1 MKTGYLL
8 VNLGSPDAP
17 TAKAVRPYLRQFLS
31 DPRVLDIP
39 GFVRWIILNLF
50 ILPFRPAKSAH
61 AYRQIW
67 TEKGSPL
74 IVYGESLREKVQ
86 SILSDKKP
94 NQYSVKSAMRYGNPS
109 IEKAMKSF
117 ADDGISDVVVLPLFP
132 QYASA
137 STGSAVEE
145 VYRSAA
151 LHWNIPHVR
160 VVLPYF
166 NHPQFIESFKA
177 VISREINPNDYD
189 HILFS
194 YHGLPERHVKK
205 SDLTNGKFCLASAS
219 CCESLT
225 RENQHCY
232 RAQCFS
238 TTQLL
243 AQSLGLKKERW
254 SISFQ
259 SRLGRDPWIKP
270 FTDDVIAELPK
281 KGIKKLAIIPAS
293 FVADCLE
300 TLEEIGIRAKN
311 DFISFGG
318 ETCTLVHSLNDSDE
332 WAKTVASWVER

>member
-39 GFVRWIILNLF
+39 AAVRWMVLNVF

-86 SILSDKKP
+86 KILSEKEP
-94 NQYSVKSAMRYGNPS
+94 NTYSVKLAMRYGNPS

-117 ADDGISDVVVLPLFP
+117 ADEGILDVVVLPLFP

-145 VYRSAA
+145 VYRTAA
-151 LHWNIPHVR
+151 LNWNIPHVR
-160 VVLPYF
+160 IIQPYF
-166 NHPQFIESFKA
+166 NHPKFIDNFKS
-177 VISREINPNDYD
+177 VIQKEITLSDVD
-189 HILFS
+189 HVLFS

-205 SDLTNGKFCLASAS
+205 SDLTNGKYCLASDS
-219 CCESLT
+219 CCSKLT

-243 AQSLGLKKERW
+243 AHALGLSPEQW

-270 FTDDVIAELPK
+270 FTDEVITRLPK
-281 KGIKKLAIIPAS
+281 QGIKKLAVIPAS

-300 TLEEIGIRAKN
+300 TLEEIGIRAKA
-311 DFISFGG
+311 DFIASGG
-318 ETCTLVHSLNDSDE
+318 ETCMLVHSLNDHDE
-332 WAKTVASWVER
+332 WAETVASWV